1 MPAQFS
7 LPDLGPFEVEA
18 LSRRI
23 RALTEEMS
31 AEQLRRRGAAG
42 SAFEELQT
50 AQAAP
55 PPELGAME
63 AALPQLFG
71 DVASVISRR
80 PEFGERTREDI
91 KQRQAMLL
99 QQRMQNIQ
107 VLRDKYVAL
116 AEQAEKLDPIKA
128 LEHSEK
134 VERYNKLLEQ
144 LHDREMTG
152 FKATKAGELAQL
164 AARTDI
170 RVAEINR
177 EADFA
182 RLTAST
188 RTAASKE
195 DYDTERQKIF
205 QTFMEKG
212 QVKKGS
218 RNLLKVA
225 LFNLKHQKDT

>member
-42 SAFEELQT
+42 SAFEKLQT

-182 RLTAST
+182 RLTASLLFAQGQ
-188 RTAASKE
+188 RLFVRQDALLKAAFE
-195 DYDTERQKIF
+195 EQVV
-205 QTFMEKG
+205 
-212 QVKKGS
+212 VKKGS
-218 RNLLKVA
+218 RN
-225 LFNLKHQKDT
+225 